1 MARQLAAEAAALA
14 VTAGTARRVL
24 CLNGLDR
31 LIPVHPCLGGRPAAR
46 PREPAGSAGGSAEG
60 NGPGMGR

>member
-14 VTAGTARRVL
+14 VTAGAARRVL

-31 LIPVHPCLGGRPAAR
+31 LIPVHPCLDGRPAAR
-46 PREPAGSAGGSAEG
+46 SQEPAGSAAGSAEG
-60 NGPGMGR
+60 TGPGMGR